1 MSINTFFR
9 RFKLFFTWRLAL
21 LALSLVAA
29 APAAH
34 AQSSPP
40 LTLAFA
46 PLPDMVPGTT
56 YELEVT
62 VKPLNTTGANAYF
75 QIDLALP
82 LPIKSAGAITAP
94 PVCGII
100 SSAAY
105 TDYDKVHVE
114 GEFLNTETCT
124 FKVPVVWPPYAA
136 IMCGPDTRSDIA
148 VQMGA
153 LFVQDPNDLST
164 PWTSTTVP
172 VSCLQPPNLTG
183 PQGEAGNAGID
194 GAAGKD
200 GPMGL
205 AGPAGPDATPDMC
218 EAVTHSAV
226 PVPATGTLALL
237 GMGSLLAA
245 AGARRLRR
253 KRPAV

>member
-1 MSINTFFR
+1 MSINAFFR
-9 RFKLFFTWRLAL
+9 WFKWFFTWRLAL
-21 LALSLVAA
+21 LALSFVAA

-34 AQSSPP
+34 AQSNSA
-40 LTLAFA
+40 LTLSFA
-46 PLPDMVPGTT
+46 QLPDMVPGTT
-56 YELEVT
+56 YDLEITVT
-62 VKPLNTTGANAYF
+62 PIASSGGVGAVFN
-75 QIDLALP
+75 IDLALP

-94 PVCGII
+94 SVCGIT
-100 SSAAY
+100 SSAY
-105 TDYDKVHVE
+105 TDHDKVHVE
-114 GEFLNTETCT
+114 GQFPNTETCT

-148 VQMGA
+148 VQMGY

-183 PQGEAGNAGID
+183 PQGETGDAGID

-200 GPMGL
+200 GPIGL

>member
-1 MSINTFFR
+1 MSINAFFR

-21 LALSLVAA
+21 LALSFVAA

-34 AQSSPP
+34 AQSNST
-40 LTLAFA
+40 LTLSFA
-46 PLPDMVPGTT
+46 QLPDMVPGTT
-56 YELEVT
+56 YDLEVT
-62 VKPLNTTGANAYF
+62 VTPIPPTGVGAKFN
-75 QIDLALP
+75 IDLALP

-94 PVCGII
+94 PLCGII
-100 SSAAY
+100 SSAY
-105 TDYDKVHVE
+105 TDYDKASVQ
-114 GEFLNTETCT
+114 GEFPNTETCT

-148 VQMGA
+148 VQMGE

-183 PQGEAGNAGID
+183 PQGEAGDAGID

-218 EAVTHSAV
+218 EAVTHSPV

-237 GMGSLLAA
+237 AMGSLLAA